1 MSFLPT
7 TNYLAAKVEVVFE
20 NDGVVDMV
28 GGANTG

>member
-7 TNYLAAKVEVVFE
+7 NFLAAKVEVVFE